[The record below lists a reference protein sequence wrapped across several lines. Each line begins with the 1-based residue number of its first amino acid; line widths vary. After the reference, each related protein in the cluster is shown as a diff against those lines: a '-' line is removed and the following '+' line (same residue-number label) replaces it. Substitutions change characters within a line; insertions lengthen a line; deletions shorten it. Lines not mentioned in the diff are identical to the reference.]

1 MKQGILISGYKNLK
15 HIKQIIDFFN
25 EDFSFYIHIDKKS
38 KLPESEIKEISLN
51 NKVAFFSRKYVTN
64 WGGRNTLKS
73 ILLLTIE
80 ALRNPEIEYIHLISG
95 GDFPARGSA
104 YFTTYL
110 NSNKGKEFLENFPM
124 PTDKWEQG
132 GMNRLH
138 YYNLYD
144 VFNAKTH
151 RGWRAVQYALKIQKK
166 TKFQRK
172 ISPQLPALHGGST
185 WWTLSRNCL
194 QYVMDFTLENPM
206 LLNRLKHSFCSE
218 EIYFQTIIMNSPF
231 SDKVINNNLRYIKWE
246 YKNGSMPAILDEEDY
261 EEVEK
266 SNQLFARKI
275 EYPVSMK
282 LVTGL
287 MKNK

>member
-1 MKQGILISGYKNLK
+1 
-15 HIKQIIDFFN
+15 
-25 EDFSFYIHIDKKS
+25 
-38 KLPESEIKEISLN
+38 
-51 NKVAFFSRKYVTN
+51 
-64 WGGRNTLKS
+64 
-73 ILLLTIE
+73 
-80 ALRNPEIEYIHLISG
+80 
-95 GDFPARGSA
+95 
-104 YFTTYL
+104 
-110 NSNKGKEFLENFPM
+110 
-124 PTDKWEQG
+124 
-132 GMNRLH
+132 
-138 YYNLYD
+138 
-144 VFNAKTH
+144 
-151 RGWRAVQYALKIQKK
+151 
-166 TKFQRK
+166 
-172 ISPQLPALHGGST
+172 
-185 WWTLSRNCL
+185 
-194 QYVMDFTLENPM
+194 M